1 MKTIYCI
8 LLLLVS
14 PHLQADDTFSIL
26 LPECAARLETRTVE
40 AKILTVRS
48 DCPLSLNSLS
58 QLLDAGLR
66 SLYPG
71 HSLPI
76 HSIYLGRLMN
86 YPEWSQT
93 LAKSAAQ
100 SPGWNSLRGRPSKT
114 GENDNQRIR
123 QLLNG
128 PAYPQAL
135 KPVFA
140 QYGLTACIANVEKVL
155 VFKAKDIF
163 QNISELPGKISPAAR
178 LPVDAQIWL
187 NLYADP
193 VDCSDPKSAGSQ
205 EIQLGNQ

>member
-1 MKTIYCI
+1 MKTIYYI
-8 LLLLVS
+8 LLLLIS
-14 PHLQADDTFSIL
+14 PHLQADDTFSIH
-26 LPECAARLETRTVE
+26 LPECAARLETRAVE
-40 AKILTVRS
+40 ADILTVRS

-58 QLLDAGLR
+58 QLLDAGFR

-76 HSIYLGRLMN
+76 HSIYLGRLMD
-86 YPEWSQT
+86 YPEWSLA

-100 SPGWNSLRGRPSKT
+100 SPAWNSKRGRPSKI

-123 QLLNG
+123 LLLNG

-135 KPVFA
+135 KPIFA
-140 QYGLTACIANVEKVL
+140 QYGLTACIASVEKVL

-163 QNISELPGKISPAAR
+163 QNMAELPRTISPQAR

-187 NLYADP
+187 RLYSNP
-193 VDCSDPKSAGSQ
+193 VDCSAP
-205 EIQLGNQ
+205 N

>member
-14 PHLQADDTFSIL
+14 PHLQADDTFSIH
-26 LPECAARLETRTVE
+26 LPECAARLETRAVE
-40 AKILTVRS
+40 AGIVTIRS
-48 DCPLSLNSLS
+48 DCPLSLTSLS
-58 QLLDAGLR
+58 QLLNAGFQ
-66 SLYPG
+66 SLYPK

-76 HSIYLGRLMN
+76 HSIYLGRLMD
-86 YPEWSQT
+86 YPEWSKA

-100 SPGWNSLRGRPSKT
+100 SPAWNSRRGRPSKV

-123 QLLNG
+123 LLLNG

-140 QYGLTACIANVEKVL
+140 QYGLTACIADVEKVL

-163 QNISELPGKISPAAR
+163 QNLAELPGKVSPAAR

-187 NLYADP
+187 RLYPDP
-193 VDCSDPKSAGSQ
+193 VDCSAPNSAGS
-205 EIQLGNQ
+205 